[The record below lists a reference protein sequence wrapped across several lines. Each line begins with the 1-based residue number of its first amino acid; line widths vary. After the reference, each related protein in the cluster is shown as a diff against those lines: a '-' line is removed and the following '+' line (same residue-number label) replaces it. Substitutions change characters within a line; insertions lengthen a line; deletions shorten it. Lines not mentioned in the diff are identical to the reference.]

1 MRHAEGI
8 PDKRVPNKGRC
19 AWEKGLIGFLW
30 RVFQPRPCPGRWKID
45 VKMFSFISSA
55 FFGWIFVP
63 KVSLGILAHRTSE
76 DDGLG
81 WSYITSEVRGPVV
94 RGSMKPF
101 EPLSGGAS
109 IPRALGKMLVHFH
122 RFFFWHTNI
131 LAKKTQALL
140 MDNQNFASFKIL
152 LLFNTWTVFSLC
164 TLTGPDDFWSG
175 AGARP
180 ARWGKSWN
188 GPPKFADCTD
198 QCEKTKRQRLSGSF
212 LNSNLG
218 VQTCC

>member
-1 MRHAEGI
+1 
-8 PDKRVPNKGRC
+8 
-19 AWEKGLIGFLW
+19 
-30 RVFQPRPCPGRWKID
+30 
-45 VKMFSFISSA
+45 MFSFISSA

-122 RFFFWHTNI
+122 RGFFF
-131 LAKKTQALL
+131 
-140 MDNQNFASFKIL
+140 
-152 LLFNTWTVFSLC
+152 
-164 TLTGPDDFWSG
+164 
-175 AGARP
+175 
-180 ARWGKSWN
+180 
-188 GPPKFADCTD
+188 
-198 QCEKTKRQRLSGSF
+198 
-212 LNSNLG
+212 
-218 VQTCC
+218 